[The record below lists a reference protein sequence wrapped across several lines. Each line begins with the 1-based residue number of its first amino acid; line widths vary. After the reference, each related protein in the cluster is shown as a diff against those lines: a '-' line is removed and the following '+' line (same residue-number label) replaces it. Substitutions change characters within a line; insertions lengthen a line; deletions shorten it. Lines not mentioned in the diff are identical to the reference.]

1 MNSDIRIDRSGLY
14 IQSNEKQMKGQI
26 KIIEENKKLKD
37 FIIDIKNNGG
47 YDEKELNKIVNEI
60 VKENLK

>member
-1 MNSDIRIDRSGLY
+1 MNSNIQIARSGLY
-14 IQSNEKQMKGQI
+14 IQSNENQMNRQI

-37 FIIDIKNNGG
+37 FIIGIKNNGG

>member
-37 FIIDIKNNGG
+37 FIIGIKNNGG